1 MRLWTLIKIVA
12 GAAVISLGSLTFLLV
27 WHSKVKP
34 VDTMSK
40 IMPTEKTDPP
50 VEALPQSD
58 ASMPD
63 VDPGANIF
71 DKAKELIATG
81 DFPEA
86 REKLESIVTTY
97 PRSKAAPEARRI
109 VGEMNMDDLLS
120 PANMQ
125 GKTMHTVEKG
135 ESFLGIAA
143 KYKTSIDCIMH
154 LNGMLELT
162 SLHPGDE
169 LVVMPLELRLM
180 IEPSRKA
187 MSLWNGPTFIKE
199 YILLAADVGSQKAA
213 TKTTIAGSYGQL
225 GDKRVNPSMKGY
237 RESVKVF
244 TLTKSSL
251 KIHSSKGE
259 DSGAQQPQPPQPG
272 SGSRGFLLS
281 PEDAEELSLIIRP
294 GNEVE
299 IRATAP

>member
-12 GAAVISLGSLTFLLV
+12 GAAVISVGSLTCLLV
-27 WHSKVKP
+27 WHSKVQP
-34 VDTMSK
+34 VGGAMSK
-40 IMPTEKTDPP
+40 IMPTDKAGAP

-63 VDPGANIF
+63 VDPGAKIF
-71 DKAKELIATG
+71 EKVKELIAVG
-81 DFPEA
+81 DFPAA
-86 REKLESIVTTY
+86 REKLETIVTTY

-120 PANMQ
+120 PANME
-125 GKTMHTVEKG
+125 GKTMHTVAKG

-169 LVVMPLELRLM
+169 LVVMPLDLRLL

-187 MSLWNGPTFIKE
+187 MSLWKGPTFIKE
-199 YILLAADVGSQKAA
+199 YNLLAADAGNLKA
-213 TKTTIAGSYGQL
+213 TVQTTIAGSYGQL
-225 GDKRVNPSMKGY
+225 GDKRMNPSMKGY
-237 RESVKVF
+237 RDSVKIF
-244 TLTKSSL
+244 TLTKSAL
-251 KIHSSKGE
+251 KIRSAKDEENSP
-259 DSGAQQPQPPQPG
+259 QQPG
-272 SGSRGFLLS
+272 AGNRGFLLN

-299 IRATAP
+299 IRTSAP